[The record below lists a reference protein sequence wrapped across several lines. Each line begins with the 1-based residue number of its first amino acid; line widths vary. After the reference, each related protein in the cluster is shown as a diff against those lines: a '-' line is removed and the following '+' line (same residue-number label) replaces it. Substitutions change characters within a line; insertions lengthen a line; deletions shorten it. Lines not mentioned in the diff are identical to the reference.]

1 VSRPFPSWSQSIL
14 TEIYLCH
21 ACSCHEI
28 EDGNGRA
35 GRRATSSPVRFS
47 VLERHVCAGSRDLMI
62 RTEAVT
68 EIPLRFCS
76 FHSRFVSRQPPP
88 PNGQTLSRRGGSWPA
103 TASGAGTHRDS
114 IPTLARPALAG
125 DTHWYVAGWEDVGD
139 GRGVSIRC

>member
-1 VSRPFPSWSQSIL
+1 MQVPFAISHPSGDVTKLAIWPGEAVPEGYFQPGAL
-14 TEIYLCH
+14 QRARA
-21 ACSCHEI
+21 ACLRWLASH
-28 EDGNGRA
+28 
-35 GRRATSSPVRFS
+35 
-47 VLERHVCAGSRDLMI
+47 LMI

-88 PNGQTLSRRGGSWPA
+88 PNGQTLSRCGGSWPA